1 MGELVF
7 TQQCLSRLAK
17 IRREIEKEFGYTY
30 QLSSNSHLVD
40 LLRAAAYAED
50 QEIQRCFQ
58 DFLQGLDKKQLKMIS
73 DLGINLPA
81 EFALNT

>member
-50 QEIQRCFQ
+50 QQIQQCFH
-58 DFLQGLDKKQLKMIS
+58 DFLQGLDKQQLKQIADM
-73 DLGINLPA
+73 GINLPT
-81 EFALNT
+81 EFA